1 MSQLT
6 NRQEKRAKALAKQ
19 IYDAGVLIPCDC
31 GLSGC
36 YYRATPK
43 SRAEKII
50 NGQRAILKLDE
61 VTIREALRMV
71 QLI

>member
-1 MSQLT
+1 MEMT
-6 NRQEKRAKALAKQ
+6 NRQIRRAKALAKQ
-19 IYDAGVLIPCDC
+19 IHDAGVFYPCNC

-36 YYRATPK
+36 FYRATPK

-50 NGQRAILKLDE
+50 HGQRAILKLDQI
-61 VTIREALRMV
+61 TIREALRMV

>member
-1 MSQLT
+1 MEMT
-6 NRQEKRAKALAKQ
+6 NRKYKRAKALAKQ
-19 IYDAGVLIPCDC
+19 IYDAGYFVPCNC

-36 YYRATPK
+36 YFKATPRD
-43 SRAEKII
+43 RAQRII
-50 NGQRAILKLDE
+50 DGQRKILKLDQ